1 MTLKILDTQY
11 CHQGHQYEFYKL
23 PYDFYLCQS
32 SQPNRVPQW
41 GSGRPLRDNLT
52 VGSLSR
58 FAKERIKF
66 DVIIHRVSSRPYFYR
81 SFIKPD
87 TKVIAAVQTTDLY
100 KIPSYVSDVVW
111 NSEVAMDKN
120 SSRTQSFRNHFIP
133 HGFSSEEFRP
143 LNLPREKDV
152 MIIANDFLERHKYL
166 NYNLWHNMSM
176 SIKENSF
183 DIWGHQRIYKEKHK
197 KLFLKAIKETVIKES
212 DIDKKIRISSDLESL
227 VNIFNSYKVYF
238 NTTSNSAL
246 PRGRAEAM
254 MCGTPIVTTDNYDI
268 GNFLKNKED
277 CILSNDFNELK
288 KGLLDILHDED
299 CRDYYSKAARN
310 AAVKHFGID
319 KYINRWKEVIE
330 K

>member
-1 MTLKILDTQY
+1 M
-11 CHQGHQYEFYKL
+11 
-23 PYDFYLCQS
+23 
-32 SQPNRVPQW
+32 
-41 GSGRPLRDNLT
+41 
-52 VGSLSR
+52 
-58 FAKERIKF
+58 
-66 DVIIHRVSSRPYFYR
+66 
-81 SFIKPD
+81 
-87 TKVIAAVQTTDLY
+87 
-100 KIPSYVSDVVW
+100 
-111 NSEVAMDKN
+111 
-120 SSRTQSFRNHFIP
+120 
-133 HGFSSEEFRP
+133 
-143 LNLPREKDV
+143 
-152 MIIANDFLERHKYL
+152 
-166 NYNLWHNMSM
+166 
-176 SIKENSF
+176 
-183 DIWGHQRIYKEKHK
+183 HK
-197 KLFLKAIKETVIKES
+197 KLLLKAIKETVRQES
-212 DIDKKIRISSDLESL
+212 DMDKKIRISSDLESL